1 MQYDAPLTLPTL
13 RRNEILIKLD
23 GAWSTGTECCASL

>member
-1 MQYDAPLTLPTL
+1 MGTLPTL

-23 GAWSTGTECCASL
+23 GAWSTGNECCASL